1 MEIFKWENLSKNDL
15 ERHYNP
21 RVAVPNAQDYIDDFI
36 ERSDDARKNING
48 SYDIRYG
55 DKPKQT
61 LDLHLPQNE
70 KNPPLLVYI
79 HGGYW
84 RAIDKND
91 HSFVTL
97 PYLKQGIAVCQSQL

>member
-1 MEIFKWENLSKNDL
+1 MKWENLTKNDL

-21 RVAVPNAQDYIDDFI
+21 RVSVPNAQDYIDDFI
-36 ERSDDARKNING
+36 ERSDDARKNISG

-97 PYLKQGIAVCQSQL
+97 PYLKKGIAVSNLNYD

>member
-1 MEIFKWENLSKNDL
+1 MEIFKWENLSKTDL

-36 ERSDDARKNING
+36 ERSDEARKNING

-70 KNPPLLVYI
+70 KSSIIGLYSWRLLE
-79 HGGYW
+79 GN
-84 RAIDKND
+84 R
-91 HSFVTL
+91 
-97 PYLKQGIAVCQSQL
+97 